1 MSFKTIPHQ
10 SRVDHL
16 KIDHIIQINGFCPA
30 TKNPQQGS
38 TLRITYR
45 PNNAVLDTTHL
56 KLHVDSFKGGAWVD
70 GLHIRN
76 LETLVEQI
84 AIDACAVLDVIVEV
98 AIIGYLKAGQT
109 IDITT
114 IKTPSWMKQ

>member
-1 MSFKTIPHQ
+1 MFKAIPHQ
-10 SRVDHL
+10 SRVDHV

-45 PNNAVLDTTHL
+45 PNKTVLDTNTI
-56 KLHVDSFKGGAWVD
+56 KPHVDSFKGGAFVD

-76 LETLVEQI
+76 LETLAEQI
-84 AIDACAVLDVIVEV
+84 AIDACAVVDVIVEV
-98 AIIGYLKAGQT
+98 NINGYLKAGQT
-109 IDITT
+109 IDITIT
-114 IKTPSWMKQ
+114 KSPSWMKK